1 MVRQEKQAL
10 NKLSCALEALPP
22 GYHLQVNLQLDLQFK
37 LQRGGI
43 AFKFGRIV
51 EKEQGGTAIL
61 L

>member
-1 MVRQEKQAL
+1 MIRQEKQAL

-22 GYHLQVNLQLDLQFK
+22 CYHLQFN